1 VLLMTGQAGE
11 VMVALSVGPPRRRR
25 VLRARIRLLT
35 AATITWNLIEAAVA
49 LIAGAAASSAA
60 LTGFGLDSL
69 AEIVSA
75 AAVAWQFTAK
85 SEAVRQARE
94 KVALRVVAGS
104 FFVLAVYVAVDA
116 MIGLASGEAGHSTSG
131 VVLAGASLV
140 VMPLLSA
147 AQRRAG
153 RELGS
158 ASAVADSKQALLC
171 TYLAA
176 ALLAGLFAN
185 LALGWWWADPVAA
198 LAIAAVA
205 AREGREAWRGRT
217 CCPGCP

>member
-1 VLLMTGQAGE
+1 
-11 VMVALSVGPPRRRR
+11 MVALSVGPPGRRR

-94 KVALRVVAGS
+94 KVALRIVAGS
-104 FFVLAVYVAVDA
+104 FFVLAVYVAVHA

>member
-1 VLLMTGQAGE
+1 MTGQAGE
-11 VMVALSVGPPRRRR
+11 VMVALSVGPPGRRR

-35 AATITWNLIEAAVA
+35 AATITWNLIEAAAA

-94 KVALRVVAGS
+94 KVALRIVAGS

>member
-1 VLLMTGQAGE
+1 MTGQAGE
-11 VMVALSVGPPRRRR
+11 VMVALSVGPPGRRR

-94 KVALRVVAGS
+94 KVALRIVAGS